1 MLFGFVILAL
11 IRSVDFILVINC
23 AKLPSKEEIM
33 IRFRSAVL
41 YVFVIAMAIMLF
53 ASFDA
58 EFFFDYSRF
67 FDISPEMMYRA
78 LTDNTDNLAIEP
90 DDPTTPPLVTEY
102 KLGDSNTTVLNY
114 KKKLYYLK
122 FLSEYPEDKD
132 FDTETVQAVT
142 DYQTSRGLDVTGT
155 INPQTRNSL
164 DGEAITY
171 AAGVRGEKITETKDL
186 LRTLG
191 YYPQDAVYDD
201 VFDSE
206 MEEAVKKYQKNN
218 SLEMTGELDVFTLF
232 AMMGD
237 VTDQYDVNG
246 ELYRP

>member
-1 MLFGFVILAL
+1 
-11 IRSVDFILVINC
+11 
-23 AKLPSKEEIM
+23 M
-33 IRFRSAVL
+33 IKFRSAVL
-41 YVFVIAMAIMLF
+41 YVLVIAMAIMLF

-58 EFFFDYSRF
+58 EFFFDYSKF
-67 FDISPEMMYRA
+67 FDISPEMMFRA
-78 LTDNTDNLAIEP
+78 FTDNTDNLATES

-122 FLSEYPEDKD
+122 FLSEYPEDKI
-132 FDTETVQAVT
+132 FDTKTVQAVT
-142 DYQTSRGLDVTGT
+142 AYQTSRGLEVTGT

-186 LRTLG
+186 LKTLG

-201 VFDSE
+201 VFDEE
-206 MEEAVKKYQKNN
+206 MVDALKKYQENN
-218 SLEMTGELDVFTLF
+218 SLEITGELDVFTLF

-246 ELYRP
+246 DLYRP